1 MTDQAKLLVTCALP
15 YANGH
20 LHLGHLVGYIQA
32 DIWVRAQR
40 MQGREAWFV
49 CADDAHGTPIMLAAE
64 KAGKAPE
71 DFIAAIQ
78 ASHERDFAEF
88 GVAFDHYHSTHTPEN
103 QAMAN
108 RIYLALR
115 EGGYIAQRSI
125 QQLFD
130 PEKQMFLP
138 DRYIKGDCPKCG
150 AVDQYGDNCEV
161 CGAAYAPTDLKNPR
175 SVVSGAVPV
184 LRDSEHYFFELGK
197 FETFLRDWLSG
208 DVADSGVKAKL
219 AEWLNSGLRDWDIS
233 RDAPYFGFPIPD
245 APGKYFYVWLDA
257 PIGYLGSFKAYCEK
271 TGLDFES
278 NIRAGTTTRM
288 HHFIGKDI
296 VNFHGLFWPAMLH
309 GAGIN
314 VPTHLH
320 VNGYL
325 TVNGAKMSK
334 SRGTFIQARTYL
346 DVGLQPEYLRY
357 YYAAKSSGG
366 VDDLDLNLEDF
377 AQRVNADIV
386 GKFVN
391 IASRCAGFIEKRFGG
406 QLCLPKGDSL
416 QFWESVHQRLLVELD
431 PSFEQGDFAS
441 VIRTLMTEADR
452 INERIAAAAP
462 WALAKQDGK
471 DSALQDICS
480 LAIRLFGLIAS
491 NLYPITPKLSTSAR
505 ALFVHEDIDTPRQD
519 EAEHA
524 WRFREVMKNPQAV
537 LSIRPYEALATR
549 IDPKHIEA
557 MIEQSKESLTPVQ
570 ATEAAAKPVSKAS
583 NAPAATS
590 ESTAPATI
598 DIADFAK
605 LDLRVGHVLECDV
618 VEGSDKLLRFKLDAG
633 ELGERQIFSGI
644 RAAYAEPAKLVG
656 RKVVFIANL
665 APRKMRFG
673 ISEGMI
679 LSAGSGGD
687 DLFLLDV
694 DSGALAGA
702 SVK

>member
-391 IASRCAGFIEKRFGG
+391 IASRCAGFIHKHFEG
-406 QLCLPKGDSL
+406 
-416 QFWESVHQRLLVELD
+416 RLAPELD
-431 PSFEQGDFAS
+431 DESLGFYLSAQTRLAEACLGTSGGFARGDFNAALRS
-441 VIRTLMTEADR
+441 IMAEADAT
-452 INERIAAAAP
+452 NELIANKAP
-462 WALAKQDGK
+462 WAMAKQGASPQLHDV
-471 DSALQDICS
+471 CT
-480 LAIRLFGLIAS
+480 LAINMFRLLATYLAPILPATTSRIEQFLDNPLAS
-491 NLYPITPKLSTSAR
+491 
-505 ALFVHEDIDTPRQD
+505 FD
-519 EAEHA
+519 
-524 WRFREVMKNPQAV
+524 AV
-537 LSIRPYEALATR
+537 AQPLLNHLIRPYEALATR

-605 LDLRVGHVLECDV
+605 LDLRIGHVLECDV

-694 DSGALAGA
+694 DSGAQAGS